1 MLSDIEKYVELAKEQ
16 LEQDRIFNDTTSL
29 DLF

>member
-1 MLSDIEKYVELAKEQ
+1 MLSDIEKSVELAKEQ
-16 LEQDRIFNDTTSL
+16 LEQDRIFNNTASL